1 MTLAEVVSITGMP
14 GLYKIVNKR
23 SDGLIVTSLVDDKTQ
38 FVSGRTHLFSTL
50 DNITMYTQEDN
61 KELRLILIEIKKM
74 EKEVK
79 PESIKSDSEV
89 KAFFEKVLPDY
100 DREKVYISDMKK
112 LVKWYNILNGK
123 KLIDELI
130 SEPSES
136 VATTATEDGAEEKT
150 EKATKAKKAAATG
163 DSKPKKEV
171 KPKVEKTV
179 KANTKVAAPK
189 KVTTPRKAS

>member
-61 KELRLILIEIKKM
+61 KELRLILIEIKKL

-130 SEPSES
+130 SEPSET
-136 VATTATEDGAEEKT
+136 VATTATEEGAEEKT